1 MDNGEMEERFTCRC
15 LVAAAHV
22 LRGVGAADEAHVRS
36 VEALTEALR
45 VCDQPFNWSRGGR

>member
-1 MDNGEMEERFTCRC
+1 MQV
-15 LVAAAHV
+15 LVEAHV

-36 VEALTEALR
+36 VEAPTKALR